1 LTGDAEVQGRHGNA
15 QKRVVRVLEQS
26 ATVIKAEVS
35 STSSD
40 SMAAGF
46 LGVELDYQLTRS
58 PAHAYGQSEASLAI
72 MELQLS
78 SNTIGMERSA
88 LVPQFTTFR
97 LTNRYTV
104 ENLPAISTTYGVLK
118 SNPILPPEAINKL
131 DLPRRRVTYHNRQR
145 TCSACGG
152 GPFRENQGTKHKR
165 GDSSTI

>member
-1 LTGDAEVQGRHGNA
+1 
-15 QKRVVRVLEQS
+15 VVRVLEQS

-46 LGVELDYQLTRS
+46 LGVELTYQLTRS
-58 PAHAYGQSEASLAI
+58 PAHAYGQSRQALLSWSCSYPQKHDRNGTIRVGSAI
-72 MELQLS
+72 YHLS
-78 SNTIGMERSA
+78 TYKQIYSI
-88 LVPQFTTFR
+88 
-97 LTNRYTV
+97 
-104 ENLPAISTTYGVLK
+104 ENPLAISTTYGVLK
-118 SNPILPPEAINKL
+118 SNLFFLLKPLTSWTSQDVALRITIDK
-131 DLPRRRVTYHNRQR
+131 R